1 MIKVIKDQYI
11 RLHVYSKGKS
21 SIPLKMETQN
31 KMIQRIQDG
40 FRNLEFLEEKEILS
54 IDQLKKESNGIK
66 QNYRSCMIKLNELV
80 QKINQLE
87 NLRKIPEKIQTL
99 QKHIE
104 EHAADEVYQKTEMD
118 IDIGLLR
125 NYKAMLEEFDMK
137 NSGGNQNL
145 EQGILIL
152 QEKIKKLFL
161 LRDYYE
167 VEIKRYEACQKI
179 FQDIDREKGND
190 RRKR

>member
-1 MIKVIKDQYI
+1 
-11 RLHVYSKGKS
+11 
-21 SIPLKMETQN
+21 
-31 KMIQRIQDG
+31 
-40 FRNLEFLEEKEILS
+40 
-54 IDQLKKESNGIK
+54 
-66 QNYRSCMIKLNELV
+66 
-80 QKINQLE
+80 
-87 NLRKIPEKIQTL
+87 
-99 QKHIE
+99 
-104 EHAADEVYQKTEMD
+104 MD